1 MSYIWWRDSCNLPS
15 VKALKAVFGD
25 KAKEARQLLEGNIK
39 TTDYSCVNGWVNSCW
54 HKPSYTARVLY
65 ALNYLAGTFGVEHQ
79 KEGSNAKSPAFDY
92 LNAGDM
98 YAPTLMLIQGRGF
111 KVMSVGDMIE
121 RGNYN

>member
-1 MSYIWWRDSCNLPS
+1 MSYIWWRDGCNLPS

-25 KAKEARQLLEGNIK
+25 KAKEARQLLEGKIR
-39 TTDYSCVNGWVNSCW
+39 TTDYSCVNEWVNSCW
-54 HKPSYTARVLY
+54 HNPSYTNRVLY
-65 ALNYLAGTFGVEHQ
+65 ALNYLAGTYRVEHQ
-79 KEGSNAKSPAFDY
+79 EEGSNAKSPAFDY

-121 RGNYN
+121 RGNYS